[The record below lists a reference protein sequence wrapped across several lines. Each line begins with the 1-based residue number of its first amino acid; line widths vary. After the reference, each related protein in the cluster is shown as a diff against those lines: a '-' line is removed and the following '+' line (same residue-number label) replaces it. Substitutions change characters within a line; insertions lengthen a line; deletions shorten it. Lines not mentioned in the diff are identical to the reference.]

1 MKSFTRTQNK
11 TIQLLKVRLAGQY
24 ISLLCQR
31 PAHQTNLNEK
41 LKYFFKLC
49 YLKSWVWMDFFF
61 KILMS

>member
-1 MKSFTRTQNK
+1 MKTFTRTQNK

-24 ISLLCQR
+24 ISLLCHR
-31 PAHQTNLNEK
+31 PSHQTHLTEK
-41 LKYFFKLC
+41 LHYFIKLC